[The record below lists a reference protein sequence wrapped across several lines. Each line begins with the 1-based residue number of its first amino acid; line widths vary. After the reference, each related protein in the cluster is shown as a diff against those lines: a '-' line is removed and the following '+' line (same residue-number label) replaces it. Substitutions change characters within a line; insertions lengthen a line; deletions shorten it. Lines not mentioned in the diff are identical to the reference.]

1 MDEKEESVSIAVG
14 GLCAMKLKH
23 QKIGFHVSVQK
34 VCAQCI
40 NRLKLDLFF
49 HLGHLIFDA
58 GGFVALCKGCYITA
72 PG

>member
-1 MDEKEESVSIAVG
+1 MDEKGESVSIALG

-23 QKIGFHVSVQK
+23 QKVGFHVSVQK

-40 NRLKLDLFF
+40 NRLKLGLFF
-49 HLGHLIFDA
+49 HLIF
-58 GGFVALCKGCYITA
+58 GGGVVALCRGCCITA